1 MILLKSSYR
10 YLIHLAIWMVLLG
23 LYAFPQLRAN
33 WPSTMGLKWV
43 LANDVAYGFINFHLF
58 YVLVFG
64 WLPSP
69 VKQRQ
74 YTKAAAG
81 TLVVILLFA
90 VIKFLAGYYLFPDQ
104 VLQRMIALTGL
115 PKTYMSFREYL
126 PLTIRTG
133 LGVALLAYGYRL
145 FLQWRNTEPEDRILA
160 TAAEQARSR
169 YDRMQEGSRQ
179 LWHHLQLLTP
189 VLEDGQKRE
198 QEGTKA
204 ILLLSDLLRYMLYD
218 KALEKERVSFK
229 KELAHFERYIAL
241 RNLLHPQQQI
251 QLHTPGEVP
260 MGAIEGLRLQQ
271 CVEAGLQ
278 QWQQV
283 AGIITIELTCSEA
296 VVTLS
301 LETPCQQKNHQ
312 HIPLFPDHA

>member
-1 MILLKSSYR
+1 
-10 YLIHLAIWMVLLG
+10 MVREISEADVQHEQRTLRGTRLEGFVQAAVGAWPALRHPGRALRRAVLG
-23 LYAFPQLRAN
+23 
-33 WPSTMGLKWV
+33 
-43 LANDVAYGFINFHLF
+43 
-58 YVLVFG
+58 
-64 WLPSP
+64 
-69 VKQRQ
+69 
-74 YTKAAAG
+74 
-81 TLVVILLFA
+81 
-90 VIKFLAGYYLFPDQ
+90 
-104 VLQRMIALTGL
+104 
-115 PKTYMSFREYL
+115 
-126 PLTIRTG
+126 
-133 LGVALLAYGYRL
+133 
-145 FLQWRNTEPEDRILA
+145 
-160 TAAEQARSR
+160 
-169 YDRMQEGSRQ
+169 
-179 LWHHLQLLTP
+179 
-189 VLEDGQKRE
+189 DGQKRE

-241 RNLLHPQQQI
+241 RNLVHPQQQI